1 MEAPTHKSRDMACS
15 RWHSFSPGV
24 KLATGGHVLAFADSS
39 ASRCHCCGHY
49 LAMQGFYRVHHSVD
63 TICGPVPDHT
73 TTSAHSKTHP
83 VFACLPNLSWY
94 CCMLCSS
101 QDFQVISSA
110 LLPRGHNDAQ
120 KTCWHEQ
127 GAMAC
132 LRAAKLFQS
141 CLSVQISTLI
151 VIAIHCP
158 PRRPQEH
165 S

>member
-1 MEAPTHKSRDMACS
+1 MSSLLQTQARADVTAVVIILLCR
-15 RWHSFSPGV
+15 
-24 KLATGGHVLAFADSS
+24 AFAECITVLTPYV
-39 ASRCHCCGHY
+39 AQC
-49 LAMQGFYRVHHSVD
+49 
-63 TICGPVPDHT
+63 PDHT

-83 VFACLPNLSWY
+83 VFACVPNLSWY

-101 QDFQVISSA
+101 QDFQIISSA

-141 CLSVQISTLI
+141 CLSVQISTLN
-151 VIAIHCP
+151 CYRYSLP
-158 PRRPQEH
+158 